1 MGLKNRIENNTNEI
15 KKVNEKLKVLNGF
28 IRPLNR
34 ITIDNSTSQA
44 STDDPDVV
52 DTGDATATQSD
63 IAQGKTAYVKSSKIT
78 GTHTCSTT
86 TVETKEE
93 IEKPTEE

>member
-44 STDDPDVV
+44 SNNDPDVV
-52 DTGDATATQSD
+52 DT
-63 IAQGKTAYVKSSKIT
+63 
-78 GTHTCSTT
+78 
-86 TVETKEE
+86 EEE
-93 IEKPTEE
+93 IEKPTEK

>member
-44 STDDPDVV
+44 STNDLDVV
-52 DTGDATATQSD
+52 NTDE
-63 IAQGKTAYVKSSKIT
+63 K
-78 GTHTCSTT
+78 
-86 TVETKEE
+86 
-93 IEKPTEE
+93 IEKPTE

>member
-44 STDDPDVV
+44 STNDPDVV
-52 DTGDATATQSD
+52 DTG
-63 IAQGKTAYVKSSKIT
+63 
-78 GTHTCSTT
+78 
-86 TVETKEE
+86 EE
-93 IEKPTEE
+93 IKKPTEE

>member
-1 MGLKNRIENNTNEI
+1 MGLKNRIDNNTNEI

-44 STDDPDVV
+44 STNDQDVV
-52 DTGDATATQSD
+52 NAG
-63 IAQGKTAYVKSSKIT
+63 
-78 GTHTCSTT
+78 
-86 TVETKEE
+86 EE
-93 IEKPTEE
+93 IKKPTEE

>member
-44 STDDPDVV
+44 STNDPDVV
-52 DTGDATATQSD
+52 NTG
-63 IAQGKTAYVKSSKIT
+63 
-78 GTHTCSTT
+78 
-86 TVETKEE
+86 EE
-93 IEKPTEE
+93 IEKPTEK

>member
-15 KKVNEKLKVLNGF
+15 KKVNEKLKALNGF
-28 IRPLNR
+28 VRPLNR

-63 IAQGKTAYVKSSKIT
+63 IAQGKTAYVKGSKIT

-93 IEKPTEE
+93 IEKPIE